1 MRVFI
6 LFLILILG
14 LAGICSTKS
23 YAWGIREGEV
33 ESGFGKPIRQ
43 GEVESTFIGPMKVGE
58 AESEFGC

>member
-1 MRVFI
+1 MRIFI

-23 YAWGIREGEV
+23 FAWGIREEEV
-33 ESGFGKPIRQ
+33 ESSFGKPIKQ
-43 GEVESTFIGPMKVGE
+43 GEVEATFIGPIKVGE